1 MKKNIYLLLS
11 IVSAGLAF
19 YSCGN
24 DYDDNVRNGNISV
37 KGVETDTNK
46 KFIRMEDNKTLQLEV
61 FVMPTNLTSKVKYSL
76 TGTTSGAIEISS
88 EGLITPLIKT
98 PAEGDIPAPL
108 GVDTIMVSLE
118 NDPGIFV
125 KYPVRV
131 YSHIKLVSSVN
142 LGSSGQFPDVVKGR
156 TFNLAPFVTINPA
169 DATDKTVSYT
179 SEDTSIAT
187 VDENGVITAVGEIGQ
202 STKITIKSN
211 DRAGATGESII
222 TIVGKPAKH
231 VEFLASDKW
240 ALSSNLAT
248 KEGDIKNLLDDK
260 NSTFWAPT
268 INKRPIY
275 DVECNLD
282 IDLGEVINF
291 SQFGYRHRSL
301 NYAHLQCHTFK
312 LQAKKADGDTWTDLK
327 ECITEPLKVDNY
339 QLFEIDKPMEARYL
353 RVIFVKGH
361 LRDGKTDWNYTED
374 GNVSVG
380 DIQVFKYNWT
390 AEDEEDI

>member
-1 MKKNIYLLLS
+1 MKKNLYTLITIASL
-11 IVSAGLAF
+11 GLAF
-19 YSCGN
+19 TGCN
-24 DYDDNVRNGNISV
+24 DDYDEIRNGNISV
-37 KGVETDTNK
+37 KGVEADSDK
-46 KFIRMEDNKTLQLEV
+46 KFIRIEDNKTLQLET
-61 FVMPTNLTSKVKYSL
+61 FVMPTQLASKVKFSL
-76 TGTTSGAIEISS
+76 TGTQSGAIEISS

-98 PAEGDIPAPL
+98 PAEGAIPAPL

-118 NDPGIFV
+118 NHPDIFV

-131 YSHIKLVSSVN
+131 YSHIKLATSITLS
-142 LGSSGQFPDVVKGR
+142 SSGQLPNIVKGR
-156 TFNLAPFVTINPA
+156 TFNLAQYVTVNPT
-169 DATDKTVSYT
+169 DATDKTVSYF

-187 VDENGVITAVGEIGQ
+187 VDQNGVVTAVGEIGQ
-202 STKITIKSN
+202 STKIFIKSN
-211 DRAGATGESII
+211 DRGGATGESTI

-231 VEFLASDKW
+231 VEFPVSNKWSLAS
-240 ALSSNLAT
+240 NLDA
-248 KEGDIKNLLDDK
+248 KEGALENLLDDK

-301 NYAHLQCHTFK
+301 NYSHLQCHTFK
-312 LQAKKADGDTWTDLK
+312 LQAKKAEGDAWTDLR
-327 ECITEPLKVDNY
+327 ECVTEALQADNY
-339 QLFEIDKPMEARYL
+339 QLFEVDKPMEARYI
-353 RVIFVKGH
+353 RVVFVKGH
-361 LRDGKTDWNYTED
+361 LRSGKTDWNYSED

-390 AEDEEDI
+390 AEDEKEL